1 MPGKSKHG
9 KGKHPHYKKSKL
21 RQRQAVSGLQQPV
34 AQDVAKPTLP
44 AAASVSPV
52 PKTQKAT
59 APSAVSATI
68 QRSYS
73 LAEIK
78 RIGILTGIILV
89 ILIILY
95 FVLH

>member
-21 RQRQAVSGLQQPV
+21 RQRQAVSGLQQPA
-34 AQDVAKPTLP
+34 AQDVAKPTVP

-52 PKTQKAT
+52 PKAPKA
-59 APSAVSATI
+59 AHSAVSATI

-78 RIGILTGIILV
+78 RIGILTGIIIV